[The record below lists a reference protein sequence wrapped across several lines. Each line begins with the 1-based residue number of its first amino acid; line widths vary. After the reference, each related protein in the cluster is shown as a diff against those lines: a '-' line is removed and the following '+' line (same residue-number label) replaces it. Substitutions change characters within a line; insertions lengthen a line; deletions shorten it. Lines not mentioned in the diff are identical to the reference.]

1 MAKLYD
7 VFHIALAASH
17 CNLKLII
24 TRVSAVSNLGV
35 IVLPNFRS
43 TGGVKIP
50 RVVEASMCVIN
61 SKKLVATLT
70 QFFTFILERFRD
82 MIIKHHAR

>member
-7 VFHIALAASH
+7 VFHIVLAASH
-17 CNLKLII
+17 CNLKLIM
-24 TRVSAVSNLGV
+24 RVSAGSNLGCYSV
-35 IVLPNFRS
+35 PNFRS

-50 RVVEASMCVIN
+50 RVGEASMCVIN

-70 QFFTFILERFRD
+70 QFFTFILKRFHD
-82 MIIKHHAR
+82 MILEHHAQ